1 MMNMMPLKLTLSAFG
16 PYPDCVTV
24 DFQQFQENGLFLITG
39 PTGSGKT
46 MIFDAIVFALF
57 GKSSGQMRD
66 SDSLRCDHALIN
78 TPTFV
83 EYTFLLHH
91 QTYLIKRTPKY
102 YLEGRKTPKMPTALL
117 TLPDGKII
125 EGVREVDAKVVAL
138 LGVDDKQFK
147 QIAMI
152 AQGEFTKLIMSS
164 SEERE
169 KVLRELFH
177 TQCYQRLEEKLKAQL
192 KVYKDKYDIL
202 FQRKQQI
209 IDDLNI
215 DTQDY
220 KEYLKETENDL
231 SKKEQQFFQLET
243 AYEKQNQKIQLYN
256 IQNQRI
262 LQLDNYIEQAQ
273 ELQNQEQDYKKLK
286 QTIEQLKKAKE
297 TNYLYRT
304 LIQETKKLQSLQKQ
318 SHEVEKQI
326 QQHDS
331 LFQKSLKQYQQI
343 HQLSKQKE
351 TLQKQNHELK
361 QMIDDLYRYQH
372 DYEEKQSYLQKYH
385 IMQEEYKLLLQ
396 KKDKLEKNIQKD
408 LDTIHSE
415 EQLKTEFELAQQK
428 FKLANDRKIKI
439 HELSQLHDQLLK
451 EIDNRVDYQEVYQ
464 LLEKQLYDEKKA
476 YDKMEQLFYRKQAGM
491 MAMHLKEGDPCPVCG
506 SIHHPDLA
514 RIEDDHISQE
524 SVDKQKSKVNRIQER
539 FQDNRQQLLL
549 KNQLIETIKKQIEKA
564 SHELQI
570 DEELTKEVFIR
581 ELNKTHLQ
589 EREIKKSYST
599 MEDEL
604 KYIQKLKKSIAL
616 SQKDMVV
623 YEDEKI
629 KKEKV
634 LEEINNYI
642 QKING
647 RLDNSLAKYDV
658 EDIKIQ
664 LKEGKSQLE
673 QLNQQIEYIQKE
685 YNQSQKEHVQLETQ
699 KTALLHQIEKQHKE
713 LESIDQQYHEQ
724 LQQYEDEALFLSLK
738 EQIGRLEQ
746 YEKQYQDYMIAR
758 QSLQQ
763 QIASLKEEVK
773 DLSYIDLKELQNHLQ
788 ELSKQINSLKEVI
801 DQDKLSYALKK
812 KQILEIEKI
821 NDTLKDNE
829 KVYQQYMDL
838 SYVTSGKNES
848 RVSLER
854 YVLAAYFEKMLLYA
868 NDMMKELTQGRYRL
882 VRKDYASKG
891 SSKQGLEL
899 DVFDYE
905 SGVSRDIKTL
915 SGGESFKAA
924 LSLALGLS
932 YMIQDHAGGIELNTL
947 FIDEGFGS
955 LDSQSLDQ
963 ALNCLLELHQDNKL
977 IGIISHVSELKDR
990 IDSQIVITRERK
1002 TSQITIK

>member
-1 MMNMMPLKLTLSAFG
+1 M
-16 PYPDCVTV
+16 
-24 DFQQFQENGLFLITG
+24 
-39 PTGSGKT
+39 
-46 MIFDAIVFALF
+46 
-57 GKSSGQMRD
+57 
-66 SDSLRCDHALIN
+66 
-78 TPTFV
+78 
-83 EYTFLLHH
+83 
-91 QTYLIKRTPKY
+91 
-102 YLEGRKTPKMPTALL
+102 
-117 TLPDGKII
+117 
-125 EGVREVDAKVVAL
+125 
-138 LGVDDKQFK
+138 
-147 QIAMI
+147 
-152 AQGEFTKLIMSS
+152 
-164 SEERE
+164 
-169 KVLRELFH
+169 
-177 TQCYQRLEEKLKAQL
+177 
-192 KVYKDKYDIL
+192 
-202 FQRKQQI
+202 
-209 IDDLNI
+209 
-215 DTQDY
+215 
-220 KEYLKETENDL
+220 
-231 SKKEQQFFQLET
+231 
-243 AYEKQNQKIQLYN
+243 
-256 IQNQRI
+256 
-262 LQLDNYIEQAQ
+262 
-273 ELQNQEQDYKKLK
+273 
-286 QTIEQLKKAKE
+286 
-297 TNYLYRT
+297 
-304 LIQETKKLQSLQKQ
+304 
-318 SHEVEKQI
+318 
-326 QQHDS
+326 
-331 LFQKSLKQYQQI
+331 
-343 HQLSKQKE
+343 
-351 TLQKQNHELK
+351 QKQNHELK

-581 ELNKTHLQ
+581 ELNKTHFQ
-589 EREIKKSYST
+589 EREIKKSYS

-838 SYVTSGKNES
+838 SYVTSGKNE
-848 RVSLER
+848 
-854 YVLAAYFEKMLLYA
+854 
-868 NDMMKELTQGRYRL
+868 
-882 VRKDYASKG
+882 
-891 SSKQGLEL
+891 
-899 DVFDYE
+899 
-905 SGVSRDIKTL
+905 
-915 SGGESFKAA
+915 
-924 LSLALGLS
+924 
-932 YMIQDHAGGIELNTL
+932 
-947 FIDEGFGS
+947 
-955 LDSQSLDQ
+955 
-963 ALNCLLELHQDNKL
+963 
-977 IGIISHVSELKDR
+977 
-990 IDSQIVITRERK
+990 
-1002 TSQITIK
+1002 